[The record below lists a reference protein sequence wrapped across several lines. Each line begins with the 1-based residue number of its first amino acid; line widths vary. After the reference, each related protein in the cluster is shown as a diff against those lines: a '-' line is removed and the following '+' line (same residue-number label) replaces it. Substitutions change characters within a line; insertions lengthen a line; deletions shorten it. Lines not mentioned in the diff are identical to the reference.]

1 MPHFLGAPLI
11 VANSDLITLTT
22 KGVASYFSELLNLTI
37 FEPPVPMRSFTID
50 FLGTAAR
57 STDPALRWLRDQML
71 QISSAGTADDQ

>member
-1 MPHFLGAPLI
+1 LGAPLI

-22 KGVASYFSELLNLTI
+22 KGVAIFSKLLNLTI

-50 FLGTAAR
+50 FLGSAAR

-71 QISSAGTADDQ
+71 QISSEGAADDQ